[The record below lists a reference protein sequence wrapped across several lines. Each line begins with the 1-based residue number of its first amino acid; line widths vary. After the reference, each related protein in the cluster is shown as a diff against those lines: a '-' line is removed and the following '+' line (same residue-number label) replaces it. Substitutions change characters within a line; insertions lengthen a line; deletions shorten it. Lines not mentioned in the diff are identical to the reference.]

1 MFALFFFFSKFCLFF
16 FLTFEHIRGGNIT
29 ILWKINIDQLDD
41 ISSIVPRKFTAKLW
55 ILSFE
60 FDFQRYRENVPKS
73 RLIHAVHDLVKNWLL
88 AFQQSKGVS
97 IIVVGVGRNVFR
109 AKRNMYEMAGE
120 RGKVLL
126 YPSFDDLPG
135 HLDDIVK
142 ATCGK
147 LSLLNCFIFRC
158 V

>member
-1 MFALFFFFSKFCLFF
+1 MIFRLLF
-16 FLTFEHIRGGNIT
+16 HGN
-29 ILWKINIDQLDD
+29 LQRN
-41 ISSIVPRKFTAKLW
+41 
-55 ILSFE
+55 FE
-60 FDFQRYRENVPKS
+60 FSLSNLIFRDIAKMCQNLNAKIWNLKVHT
-73 RLIHAVHDLVKNWLL
+73 RLIHAVHDIVKNWLL

-126 YPSFDDLPG
+126 CPSFDDLPG

>member
-1 MFALFFFFSKFCLFF
+1 M
-16 FLTFEHIRGGNIT
+16 
-29 ILWKINIDQLDD
+29 
-41 ISSIVPRKFTAKLW
+41 
-55 ILSFE
+55 
-60 FDFQRYRENVPKS
+60 
-73 RLIHAVHDLVKNWLL
+73 
-88 AFQQSKGVS
+88 S

-147 LSLLNCFIFRC
+147 LSLLFVLSFSELRI
-158 V
+158 VVSAPEESIPK

>member
-1 MFALFFFFSKFCLFF
+1 MIFRLLF
-16 FLTFEHIRGGNIT
+16 HGN
-29 ILWKINIDQLDD
+29 LQRN
-41 ISSIVPRKFTAKLW
+41 
-55 ILSFE
+55 FE
-60 FDFQRYRENVPKS
+60 FSLSNLIFRDIAKMCQNLKDKIWNLKVHT

-109 AKRNMYEMAGE
+109 AKRKMYEMAGE

-126 YPSFDDLPG
+126 YPGFDDLPG

-147 LSLLNCFIFRC
+147 LSLLNCFIFRS